1 MDKSK
6 RKTMEGWIDKAS
18 NQLQV
23 AREHSKS
30 FNRYSEAIEA
40 AQECVE
46 LSVKSILSLLDVKY
60 PRGHE
65 WAPDKKE
72 FAAIVQ
78 QIQERQLLD
87 KLAKQHLDRTIRLP
101 RLLFLMN
108 FWAQFYITA
117 KYGFEIEHLASA
129 HDIFNKEEAEL
140 AVKHADECYRT
151 ASQLRYLNEDKLAAL
166 V

>member
-1 MDKSK
+1 
-6 RKTMEGWIDKAS
+6 
-18 NQLQV
+18 
-23 AREHSKS
+23 
-30 FNRYSEAIEA
+30 
-40 AQECVE
+40 
-46 LSVKSILSLLDVKY
+46 
-60 PRGHE
+60 
-65 WAPDKKE
+65 
-72 FAAIVQ
+72 
-78 QIQERQLLD
+78 
-87 KLAKQHLDRTIRLP
+87 
-101 RLLFLMN
+101 MN